1 MASGIACGRVRTT
14 VTGIVQDGCNTLGW
28 ERHAPLVYTFFDFGH
43 PCHGQFTPVNTRYLL
58 TSIMWLYYRLKFR
71 AYQGHLFLKLTADQV
86 QVFFG
91 LWAHVR
97 LTCCNHWQVVWKPV
111 YSNPVLKK
119 LTEVYVFLAYKYF
132 FCVFCGPRDCS
143 NSKQKAKQHK
153 QKTSN

>member
-1 MASGIACGRVRTT
+1 MHPWFI
-14 VTGIVQDGCNTLGW
+14 
-28 ERHAPLVYTFFDFGH
+28 PYFFDFGH
-43 PCHGQFTPVNTRYLL
+43 PCYGQFTPVNTRYLL

-71 AYQGHLFLKLTADQV
+71 AYRGHLFLKLTADQV

-119 LTEVYVFLAYKYF
+119 LTEVYVFLVYKYYF
-132 FCVFCGPRDCS
+132 VCFVDLEIVQTQNRKPNNINRRPQIKFTKLS
-143 NSKQKAKQHK
+143 SSWVSLIAL
-153 QKTSN
+153 